1 MRRSP
6 SGEIVMET
14 APPSLLI
21 LQKVGALPFASISA
35 ELVGAAKRGEGAP
48 SNPNTRAVFRAFIQ

>member
-1 MRRSP
+1 
-6 SGEIVMET
+6 MET